1 MINFFQKEKWNTKEF
16 KKKDIQMY
24 FTMLLLETSGD
35 GLEKDRNWGRG
46 MTLIKRNGKSQ
57 VLSGNEV
64 GKKES

>member
-35 GLEKDRNWGRG
+35 GLEKDRTWGRG

-57 VLSGNEV
+57 VLGGNEV